1 MLHHIGRKSG
11 QPRQAVL
18 EVAAHRTEPDEY
30 VVASGFGFKSDW
42 YLNLKKKTPDVL
54 DSGWAQKMDVTA
66 ELLSAEQSG
75 ERMVQYAGK
84 YPRSARNLC
93 RVLGHETDGSATR
106 YREIGEKFVLCCIP
120 TSLTT
125 KRCRAPTHLVKSFLQ
140 IAPIHYNYKSQE
152 HIEATI
158 ALLQNTFHAGCE
170 KH

>member
-1 MLHHIGRKSG
+1 MSEQAGRKPPTGLERLLWRAPIWLYRLHLGWLLGERFLLLHHIGRKSG

-42 YLNLKKKTPDVL
+42 YLNVKKTPDV
-54 DSGWAQKMDVTA
+54 SIQVGRKKMDVTA

-75 ERMVQYAGK
+75 ERMVQYARK

-106 YREIGEKFVLCCIP
+106 YREIGEKFVP
-120 TSLTT
+120 FV
-125 KRCRAPTHLVKSFLQ
+125 A
-140 IAPIHYNYKSQE
+140 
-152 HIEATI
+152 
-158 ALLQNTFHAGCE
+158 FHPR
-170 KH
+170 